1 MFGSC
6 PAYGES
12 SSRENE
18 SVFVR
23 WGEAARGKWLLP
35 ISWLSVRGRWFVLV
49 WSYLVFWGGPFAK
62 ERSTVQVREIMT
74 IYPVYIR
81 LGADMRR
88 AAEIISISEV
98 SDLMVIDQDN
108 RFIGVLSEGDLIR
121 AILPSF
127 DEVLRAGGT
136 LADAFLFF
144 VQKGHDLVNRPI
156 DPLVIQQAITLK
168 TTDDIAQAAVVMIEK
183 QIRRLPVVDDGK
195 LMGTVSRADICR
207 AVIYYA

>member
-1 MFGSC
+1 M
-6 PAYGES
+6 
-12 SSRENE
+12 
-18 SVFVR
+18 
-23 WGEAARGKWLLP
+23 
-35 ISWLSVRGRWFVLV
+35 
-49 WSYLVFWGGPFAK
+49 
-62 ERSTVQVREIMT
+62 QVRDIMT

-81 LGADMRR
+81 IGADIRR

-98 SDLMVIDQDN
+98 SDLMVIDYDN
-108 RFIGVLSEGDLIR
+108 KFIGVLSEGDLIR

-136 LADAFLFF
+136 LNDAFKFF

-156 DPLVIQQAITLK
+156 DPLVIHNAITLK
-168 TTDDIAQAAVVMIEK
+168 TTDDIAQAAVIMVEK

-195 LMGTVSRADICR
+195 LMGTLSRSDICR